1 MMRMQPVAV
10 LGRKK
15 RDRNSLPE
23 GVSLTDLAIGQLLGL
38 ANSARIKF
46 EVVEGRL
53 EIVSANSDWR
63 QWTTIKAC
71 LEEIGFD
78 AVLEYLTQNSP
89 ARRAALSAIA

>member
-15 RDRNSLPE
+15 RDRNLLPD
-23 GVSLTDLAIGQLLGL
+23 GASLTDLAIGQLIGL

-46 EVVEGRL
+46 EVVDNRL
-53 EIVSANSDWR
+53 EVVTANSDQR

-71 LEEIGFD
+71 LEEIGFE
-78 AVLEYLTQNSP
+78 AVFEYLKQNSP
-89 ARRAALSAIA
+89 ARRAALSAVA

>member
-23 GVSLTDLAIGQLLGL
+23 GASLTDLAIGQLLGL

-63 QWTTIKAC
+63 QWTTIKTC

-78 AVLEYLTQNSP
+78 AVLEYLKRNSP
-89 ARRAALSAIA
+89 ARRVALSAIA